1 MWDWELL
8 KNNSGKYHYHVAC
21 SYKDENIQYSRSIS
35 YGTGE
40 DEFILHNHALYEMEL
55 YLNGDVVYTVDGVRY
70 AIEPG
75 SLLLIAPT
83 VPHRLFI
90 NSDTTFERHIFY
102 FSYIGNQSPASVM
115 LKQCFPSIE
124 GKRVGSIYYSPQQVR
139 DILPIAEEVSKC
151 ADSGNKILNDLVP
164 AFTQAILAKLIIKV
178 NEQEPVLFSIGED
191 RTMDAVKN
199 YLIDNMK
206 ENLSLQEIAD
216 HFHLSKDYCNR
227 LFHKV
232 TGMSI
237 IQFVKYNRVLMARQ
251 LLADGIPAT
260 EAARQVGFEDYSN
273 FYRAY
278 KMTTGRT
285 PSEDYQIA
293 DSNAIF
299 IPSSK
304 TDIEN
309 AILQIKSL

>member
-8 KNNSGKYHYHVAC
+8 KNNSGKYRHHVVS
-21 SYKDENIQYSRSIS
+21 SYKDENIQYSRSVS

-40 DEFILHNHALYEMEL
+40 DEFILHNHALYELEL
-55 YLNGDVVYTVDGVRY
+55 YLSGDVVYMVDGVRY

-102 FSYIGNQSPASVM
+102 FSYIGNQSPTSMM
-115 LKQCFPSIE
+115 LKQCLPSIDE
-124 GKRVGSIYYSPQQVR
+124 KRMGSIYYSPDQVR
-139 DILPIAEEVSKC
+139 DLIPLAEEINKC
-151 ADSGNKILNDLVP
+151 ASSENKTLNNLVP
-164 AFTQAILAKLIIKV
+164 AFTQAMLAKLIIKV
-178 NEQEPVLFSIGED
+178 NEQKPTMFSIGED
-191 RTMDAVKN
+191 RTMDAVKD
-199 YLIDNMK
+199 YLISNMR

-227 LFHKV
+227 LFHKT

-237 IQFVKYNRVLMARQ
+237 IQFVKYNRILMARQ
-251 LLADGIPAT
+251 LLADGVPAT
-260 EAARQVGFEDYSN
+260 EAARQVGFDDYSN

-285 PSEDYQIA
+285 PSDDYQIA
-293 DSNAIF
+293 DSNTAF
-299 IPSSK
+299 IPSTK
-304 TDIEN
+304 IDADHRT
-309 AILQIKSL
+309 LQK